1 MSYWYVP
8 FGIIVTVLL
17 AGFMIINPTLTIK
30 SAADGIDLWFRL
42 VLPALFP
49 FFVASELLVQFGFV
63 RLLGWLLEP
72 ITRPF
77 FRLPGASSFV
87 IVMGFTSGFPVGA
100 FLTRRLLEEKLLNIK
115 EAERLVSFTN
125 NASPLFILGTVAVG
139 MFGLPEAGY
148 ILAGSH
154 YLANLTVGFIWGRM
168 ASDSSEKSN
177 SPGPQNQDRQAS
189 LLQVLRTCQN
199 SHTSIGK
206 IMGDSIRKAIASVV
220 GVGGFIVMFSVITR
234 MLQALGF
241 IDLIAKFLQQA
252 AVGLH
257 LPYSLA
263 YGLSIG
269 LFEMTLGTKSI
280 TSSEASLLQQLV
292 AVSAAMAWSGI
303 SIISQVMSIVS
314 GTPIRLS
321 FYLRSR
327 LLQMLLASVFTYVAY
342 HVILTKRLVE
352 VFPRSLLM
360 SPVHYNPSVGAYL
373 FPLLAAGIVLLF
385 ACLLSGVVKYAVS
398 RQR

>member
-177 SPGPQNQDRQAS
+177 STGPQHQDRQAS
-189 LLQVLRTCQN
+189 LLQVLRACQN

-269 LFEMTLGTKSI
+269 LF
-280 TSSEASLLQQLV
+280 
-292 AVSAAMAWSGI
+292 
-303 SIISQVMSIVS
+303 
-314 GTPIRLS
+314 
-321 FYLRSR
+321 
-327 LLQMLLASVFTYVAY
+327 
-342 HVILTKRLVE
+342 
-352 VFPRSLLM
+352 
-360 SPVHYNPSVGAYL
+360 
-373 FPLLAAGIVLLF
+373 
-385 ACLLSGVVKYAVS
+385 
-398 RQR
+398 